1 VSVEIRLPD
10 NLRDKALV
18 VRGDAGSPP

>member
-1 VSVEIRLPD
+1 VEIRLPD